1 MKRNLQ
7 TTPPPSSLI
16 LIGIV
21 ILSFAQGQF
30 ASAQELDFS
39 HDVVPILKKHCVAC
53 HVGDSKNGGLS
64 FNTREDLLAG
74 GESGLAIELGQS
86 SKSLL
91 LQRIES
97 DDPDVRM
104 PPEGDRLSTEQVMLL
119 KKWIDANL
127 PWESGFA
134 FKKPNYEPPLK
145 PRRPNLPQPVD
156 GRTNPIDR
164 ILDAHLASNGNAR
177 PLPITD
183 ATFLR
188 RVHLDLI
195 GLLPTPQELAEFLA
209 DPRTDKREQ
218 VIAELLNNDVSY
230 AEHWLTFWNDLLRND
245 YGGTGFITGGRTQIS
260 RWLYKSLIDNKPYDE
275 FARELLAPT
284 PESAGFSNG
293 IKWRGTVSAGQT
305 VEIQFAQSV
314 GQSFL
319 GINLKCASCHD
330 SFVDRWKLD
339 DAYGLAAIYSSIPLD
354 IHRCDKSVNRIA
366 SPAWLF
372 PELGQVDGSAS
383 QPERLKQLA
392 SLMTHADNGRFT
404 RTIVNRFWHRLMGH
418 GIVHP
423 VDAMQ
428 SEPWN
433 SDLLDYLAVDFAD
446 HKYDLKHTLALI
458 CNSVAYQS
466 VAEVVEPAAA
476 IKPFEYRGPRAK
488 RLTAEQ
494 FMDAIWQLTGAAP
507 QKIDAQ
513 LVRGKVQ
520 AAESENI
527 KLNGK
532 WVWSYLESVGV
543 PKANEA
549 IVLRKS
555 FPLDRLPVRSGA
567 VISCD
572 NSCTLYING
581 AKVHTSDNWESVEGI
596 NVESRLKLGKNEILI
611 VAKNGGAEPNPA
623 GTFFECRL
631 FFEDGAIKTIATDNE
646 WQWSATIPNKNGKFK
661 AEPDDWKPA
670 VVLENQAV
678 WNRIDNDLKNA
689 LAHSSL
695 ANIPMV
701 RASLLKSDYLQRTLG
716 RPNRDQI
723 VTMRP
728 NDLSTLEAIDLN
740 NAKTLNDYLEAG
752 AQSIVL
758 EHGSSLDKIVGWIS
772 KHALSREPTA
782 SEVKVAREVL
792 GDEIDE
798 QEIQDYLWAIVM
810 QPEFQLVR

>member
-1 MKRNLQ
+1 MKRISRAKAK
-7 TTPPPSSLI
+7 PSYLI
-16 LIGIV
+16 VIGIV
-21 ILSFAQGQF
+21 STLFGTGPFA
-30 ASAQELDFS
+30 AAQELDFS

-53 HVGDSKNGGLS
+53 HAGDSKKGGLS
-64 FNTREDLLAG
+64 FNTREDLIAG
-74 GESGLAIELGQS
+74 GESGMAIELGQS
-86 SKSLL
+86 SMSSLIE
-91 LQRIES
+91 RIES
-97 DDPDVRM
+97 VDPDVRM
-104 PPEGDRLSTEQVMLL
+104 PPEGDRVPKEQVALL
-119 KKWIDANL
+119 KKWIDASL

-134 FKKPNYEPPLK
+134 FKKPSYEPPLK
-145 PRRPNLPQPVD
+145 PRRPDLPQPVN

-195 GLLPTPQELAEFLA
+195 GLLPTPQKLAEFLA
-209 DPRTDKREQ
+209 DPRTDKRER
-218 VIAELLNNDVSY
+218 VIAELLSNEVSY

-260 RWLYKSLIDNKPYDE
+260 RWLYKSLIDNKPYDA

-330 SFVDRWKLD
+330 SFIDRWKLD
-339 DAYGLAAIYSSIPLD
+339 DAYGLAAIYSSVPLD

-372 PELGQVDGSAS
+372 SELGQVDASAS
-383 QPERLKQLA
+383 QPERMKQLA
-392 SLMTHADNGRFT
+392 SLMTHKDNGRFT
-404 RTIVNRFWHRLMGH
+404 RTMVNRFWHRLMGH

-433 SDLLDYLAVDFAD
+433 ADLLDFLAVDFAD
-446 HKYDLKHTLALI
+446 HQYDLKHTLALI
-458 CNSVAYQS
+458 CNSAAYQS
-466 VAEVVEPAAA
+466 VAEVVDPDAA

-488 RLTAEQ
+488 RMTAEQ

-507 QKIDAQ
+507 KKMDAQ

-520 AAESENI
+520 ALEGENNT
-527 KLNGK
+527 LNGK
-532 WVWSYLESVGV
+532 WIWSYPESVGV

-549 IVLRKS
+549 IVVRKS
-555 FPLDRLPVRSGA
+555 ISLDRLPVRSGA

-581 AKVHTSDNWESVEGI
+581 AKVHTSDNWENVEGM
-596 NVESRLKLGKNEILI
+596 NVESRLKLGENEILI
-611 VAKNGGAEPNPA
+611 VAKNGGADPNPA
-623 GTFFECRL
+623 GVFFECRL
-631 FFEDGAIKTIATDNE
+631 FFEDGAIQTIATGNE
-646 WQWSATIPNKNGKFK
+646 WQWSATMPNKNGKFK
-661 AEPDDWKPA
+661 AQPDDWKPA

-678 WNRIDNDLKNA
+678 WNRIDNGLKNA
-689 LAHSSL
+689 LAHASL
-695 ANIPMV
+695 GNIPMV

-723 VTMRP
+723 VSMRP

-740 NAKTLNDYLEAG
+740 NAKTLNEYLESG
-752 AQSIVL
+752 AQSIVTEQGQSL
-758 EHGSSLDKIVGWIS
+758 EKIVGWITR
-772 KHALSREPTA
+772 HALSRDPSA
-782 SEVKVAREVL
+782 SEMKVAREVF
-792 GDEIDE
+792 GEKIN
-798 QEIQDYLWAIVM
+798 QEDIQDYLWAILM